1 TAIARFTE
9 EGVGWTTQ
17 GAPSPCSLHACLASP
32 AGRKKIA
39 HRFIGGCG
47 SGVGQVPEG
56 RKNATVPGGTRSAPR
71 SVPTDKSVGY
81 SRSPRWAGS
90 DACKVQR
97 GQPHSKTLR
106 QADAH

>member
-1 TAIARFTE
+1 SGCT
-9 EGVGWTTQ
+9 
-17 GAPSPCSLHACLASP
+17 LHACLASP

-56 RKNATVPGGTRSAPR
+56 RKNSTVPGGTRCAPR

-90 DACKVQR
+90 DACKVQGSGPLAAGWLGSSQPQVLQNPR
-97 GQPHSKTLR
+97 GGVGLV
-106 QADAH
+106 